1 MNGGAIGEH
10 NMALSAPLSRRLNM
24 ARQRYLPRIVWLCA
38 VVLVVLLMGRQGRR
52 IDAVGIAEVR
62 GATVAPLFDG
72 TIQSLSVDLLDEVRA
87 GQPLVVMDDTLVQ
100 TELIIAKAEL
110 ARLHA
115 ELEVRQQELKLDGMA
130 AQRRFALDAEVA
142 RVDYLTRV
150 AEHEANKAALGRLEA
165 MCKLQGSASDSD
177 LLARTTSDQTRLQY
191 ETLRKEVAENE
202 VALDAA
208 KTGMQETERRRNDT
222 TQLYGDLDWARLL
235 GPFQEQ
241 VRAQETRL
249 SDILQRTQFLVLR
262 APLDGKVSTIFYRT
276 GETVLAGT
284 PVLAVASPD
293 SQRVLAYLPERSLR
307 DVQVGAIAEVHS
319 RRIGGPA
326 ARGKVLR
333 VGSRIE
339 DMPIALW
346 RNPMTAER
354 GLSILVGDLPT
365 GRFYPGEALDL
376 RFVPANKSL

>member
-1 MNGGAIGEH
+1 MNGGAMGEH
-10 NMALSAPLSRRLNM
+10 DTALAAPLSRRLKM
-24 ARQRYLPRIVWLCA
+24 ARQRYLTLVVWLCA

-62 GATVAPLFDG
+62 QATVAPLFDG
-72 TIQSLSVDLLDEVRA
+72 TIQSLSVDLFDEVRA
-87 GQPLVVMDDTLVQ
+87 GQPLVVMDDTLVE

-110 ARLHA
+110 ARLRA

-130 AQRRFALDAEVA
+130 AQRRFSLDAEVA

-165 MCKLQGSASDSD
+165 MCKLQGSASDAD
-177 LLARTTSDQTRLQY
+177 LLARTTSDETRLQY
-191 ETLRKEVAENE
+191 ETLRKEVVENE
-202 VALDAA
+202 AALDAA
-208 KTGMQETERRRNDT
+208 KTRMQETERRRNET
-222 TQLYGDLDWARLL
+222 TQWYGDLDWARLL
-235 GPFQEQ
+235 EPFQEQ
-241 VRAQETRL
+241 IRALETRI
-249 SDILQRTQFLVLR
+249 SDISQRTQFLVLR

-307 DVQVGAIAEVHS
+307 DVQVGAAAEVCS
-319 RRIGGPA
+319 RRIACPA
-326 ARGKVLR
+326 VRGKVLR
-333 VGSRIE
+333 VGSRVE

-346 RNPMTAER
+346 RNRMTVER

-365 GRFYPGEALDL
+365 GRFYPGEVLDL